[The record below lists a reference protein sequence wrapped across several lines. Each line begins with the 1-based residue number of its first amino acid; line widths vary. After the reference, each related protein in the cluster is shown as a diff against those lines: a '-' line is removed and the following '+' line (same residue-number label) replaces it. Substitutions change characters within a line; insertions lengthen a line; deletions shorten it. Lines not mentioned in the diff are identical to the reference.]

1 MKTKTHTGTM
11 IPETFVDKD
20 GNHRSDRV
28 FARTAAET
36 SRLRYLADSIAP
48 QREFTVMR
56 NIVVSVK
63 PTVRHELQ
71 AITVQCGSMREA
83 GRLAD
88 EIKAS
93 RDLPLPRSRDDR

>member
-1 MKTKTHTGTM
+1 MKSKTHTGTM
-11 IPETFVDKD
+11 VTETFVDQD

-28 FARTAAET
+28 FSRTPAET
-36 SRLRYLADSIAP
+36 ERIRYLAESIAP

-63 PTVRHELQ
+63 PTVQHELQ

-93 RDLPLPRSRDDR
+93 RDLPIPRTREDR